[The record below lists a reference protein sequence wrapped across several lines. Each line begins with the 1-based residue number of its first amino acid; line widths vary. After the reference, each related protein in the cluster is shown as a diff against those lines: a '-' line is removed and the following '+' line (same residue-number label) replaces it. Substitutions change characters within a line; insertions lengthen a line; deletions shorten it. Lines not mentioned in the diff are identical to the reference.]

1 MGDTPMKTALMLR
14 AGTLAGLLFAAL
26 LTACG
31 GGGYSAPTPA
41 SPPPVVAPSG
51 LTYTSP
57 ATATIGVAITSLTPT
72 VTGTVTSYAVS
83 PALPAGLAIDGTT
96 GAITGTATQ
105 LSATATYTV
114 TAANSAGN
122 TTFGLS
128 LQVAPPAATAYS
140 QSNLVSDGSVTALH
154 TDVNLKNPWGVVF
167 ATGAPVWL
175 TNNVTNT
182 STLYDASGTA
192 VPLVVTVPSSL
203 SGTAAP
209 TGIVANTTTDFT
221 VTNGTVTAASRFI
234 FASEGGAI
242 SAWAPTVAATAAVIT
257 YDGSATGTN
266 YKGLAIATSGTTT
279 LLYATD
285 FKNRK
290 VDVFDKTFAK
300 ITVSGGFADSTLP
313 AGYAPFGIQTVTI
326 GGTPVIVVTY
336 ASQNAGGTDS
346 VAGVGLGVVNVF
358 DVNGTLLRHLV
369 AAGGT
374 KLNAPWGVA
383 LAPATFGSLS
393 NMLLIGNFGDG
404 HINGFDPVT
413 GVFAGTVSA
422 TGGAALANNGLWG
435 IAFGNGARN
444 QFTKTLFFAAGVGGE
459 TGGLYGRI
467 DLGATAPDVVAP
479 NGVAIT
485 APAAGT
491 VSGSVP
497 VTASASD
504 NTGISRVDFQL
515 KIGTAAATTI
525 GSATT
530 APYTITWNTTTVAN
544 GAATLTAVAFD
555 AAGNSTTSAGI
566 AVTVNNVAAV
576 TFQQLQDTIFT
587 PICAGC
593 HTGAGT
599 ALPGVMN
606 LSNATASFAAL
617 INVTSLE
624 VGTLKRV
631 LPGDPNNSYIVQKLE
646 GTQAVGVRMP
656 ATGVFL
662 DQPTIDKVR
671 AWIQAGAAP

>member
-1 MGDTPMKTALMLR
+1 MPMKTASTLR
-14 AGTLAGLLFAAL
+14 TGTLAGLLCAAML
-26 LTACG
+26 AACG
-31 GGGYSAPTPA
+31 GGGYGGSSAPPA
-41 SPPPVVAPSG
+41 AAPPPVVAPSA
-51 LTYTSP
+51 LSYTSP
-57 ATATIGVAITSLTPT
+57 TTATIGAAITSLTPT
-72 VTGTVTSYAVS
+72 VTGTVTTYSVS
-83 PALPAGLAIDGTT
+83 PALPAGLAIDAAT
-96 GAITGTATQ
+96 GAITGTPTQ
-105 LSATATYTV
+105 LNSSATYTV

-128 LQVAPPAATAYS
+128 LQVAPPAATAYA

-154 TDVNLKNPWGVVF
+154 TDVNLKNPWGIVF

-175 TNNVTNT
+175 SNNVTNT
-182 STLYDASGTA
+182 STLYDGSGTP
-192 VPLVVTVPSSL
+192 VPLVVSIPPSL

-209 TGIVANTTTDFT
+209 TGIVANPTTDFT
-221 VTNGTVTAASRFI
+221 VTANAVTAASRFI
-234 FASEGGAI
+234 FASEGGTI
-242 SAWAPTVAATAAVIT
+242 SAWAPTVSATTAVT
-257 YDGSATGTN
+257 VYDGSASGTN

-285 FKNRK
+285 FKNKK
-290 VDVFDKTFAK
+290 VDVFDKTFTK
-300 ITVSGGFADSTLP
+300 ITASGGFTDSTLP
-313 AGYAPFGIQTVTI
+313 AGYAPFGIQAVTI

-336 ASQNAGGTDS
+336 ASQNVGGTDS
-346 VAGVGLGVVNVF
+346 VAGVGLGLVNVF

-369 AAGGT
+369 ATGG

-404 HINGFDPVT
+404 QINGYDPVT
-413 GVFAGTVSA
+413 GVYAGTISA

-479 NGVAIT
+479 NGVAIS

-491 VSGSVP
+491 VSGSVA

-504 NTGISRVDFQL
+504 NVGVSRVDFQL

-525 GSATT
+525 GSVAT
-530 APYTITWNTTTVAN
+530 APYTLTWNSTTVAN

-555 AAGNSTTSAGI
+555 AAGNATTSAGV
-566 AVTVNNVAAV
+566 AVTVNNVATV
-576 TFQQLQDTIFT
+576 TLQQLQDTIFT
-587 PICAGC
+587 PICSGC
-593 HTGAGT
+593 HTGVGS
-599 ALPGVMN
+599 ALPGAMN
-606 LSNATASFAAL
+606 LSSASASLASL
-617 INVTSLE
+617 VNVASLE

-646 GTQAVGVRMP
+646 GTQTVGVRMP